1 MKVKEM
7 HAMNFNDAAELLSEQ
22 SDIVTTYEALKEFA
36 ITQIK
41 EDRLF
46 LAAHILETL
55 HKNPA
60 DYYDYDYC
68 MGTLDTPTP
77 LTLSFDLED
86 YCEADEAE
94 ENKED

>member
-7 HAMNFNDAAELLSEQ
+7 HAMNFNDAAELLSKQ
-22 SDIVTTYEALKEFA
+22 SDVVTTYEALKEFA
-36 ITQIK
+36 IAQIK

-46 LAAHILETL
+46 LAIHILDAIHQNT
-55 HKNPA
+55 A

-77 LTLSFDLED
+77 LMLSFDLED
-86 YCEADEAE
+86 YCECDEPE
-94 ENKED
+94 ETKED